1 MKYALLL
8 VTLTLSFFLSAQETP
23 FTPNSKFGKPTQEE
37 LTMTTYVPDSSA
49 TAVIL
54 YKQTSANY
62 IWGIEDFRLVYRYK
76 VRIKILKPEGT
87 SYANITIPYYEPKNN
102 SQRKE
107 SILQLDADAYNLENG
122 KVVRTKMKKDLVF
135 KERISDNYMQ
145 LKFSVPQVKE
155 GTVIEYE
162 YQRQSDLYY
171 IIDDW
176 KAQDE
181 IPTLYTE
188 YDITIP
194 EYFKFSVDMHGFE
207 PLSNKETPCNTD
219 FSIKGQILKCSAS
232 NILFKGYKLPALK
245 DDSYVWCL
253 DDYCTQVGFEL
264 KGFEFPGALYQSF
277 TKTWEN
283 IDEMLRSDSDFGSRL
298 KMNNPLKEEMA
309 TLKLDQMKGC
319 VEKTAAIY
327 SLLKNKVRWNEKYT
341 LYGKSAKQIMKE
353 GTGSN
358 ADINFILISM
368 LKDAGIE
375 AYPVLLS
382 RRSIGRLPVT
392 HPSIQKLNTFV
403 VAIVENDTTN
413 HYIDGSIEDGYI
425 NTLPPTFLVD
435 RARILTPTGSA
446 WVNLQNADKNYIRC
460 NVTAALA
467 PDGTI
472 AGTRQTL
479 YVGQHAANLRNKY
492 RNAKDST
499 DFINK
504 LGTEENITVKSY
516 EAKDIKNFSPQVQEV
531 LQFEKQ
537 STTNDQFIYVNP
549 LIFLQ
554 VSESPFKQVE
564 RKLPVEYP
572 YTTTLSVFVNL
583 TLPEGYTIDEL
594 PKSLQIVM
602 EDQQI
607 RCRYNVTR
615 SGNVIN
621 INYLFRQNTLLF
633 APNEYPELKK
643 LWETIAEKNT
653 EMLVLKKI

>member
-8 VTLTLSFFLSAQETP
+8 ATLTFSFFLYAQETP

-37 LTMTTYVPDSSA
+37 LTMTTYAPDSSA
-49 TAVIL
+49 TAVYL
-54 YKQTSANY
+54 YKQTSASYN
-62 IWGIEDFRLVYRYK
+62 WGIEDFRLIYRYK

-102 SQRKE
+102 SIRRETIQ
-107 SILQLDADAYNLENG
+107 QLDADAYNLENG

-135 KERISDNYMQ
+135 KERTSDNYMQ

-207 PLSNKETPCNTD
+207 PLSNKETPCSAN
-219 FSIKGQILKCSAS
+219 FSINGRTLQCSAS
-232 NILFKGYKLPALK
+232 NMQFKGYKLPALK
-245 DDSYVWCL
+245 DDNYVWCL

-264 KGFEFPGALYQSF
+264 KGVEIPGALYHSF

-298 KMNNPLKEEMA
+298 KMDNPLKEETA
-309 TLKLDQMKGC
+309 ALKLDQMKSC
-319 VEKTAAIY
+319 AEKTAAIY
-327 SLLKNKVRWNEKYT
+327 SLLKNKVRWNEKYA

-382 RRSIGRLPVT
+382 RRSIGRLPMT

-403 VAIVENDTTN
+403 VSIAESDTTN
-413 HYIDGSIEDGYI
+413 LYIDGSIEDGYI
-425 NTLPPTFLVD
+425 NTLPPTLLVD
-435 RARILTPTGSA
+435 RARILTPNGSA
-446 WVNLQNADKNYIRC
+446 WLNLQNADKNYIRC
-460 NVTAALA
+460 NVAASLA
-467 PDGTI
+467 PNGSIT
-472 AGTRQTL
+472 GTRQTL
-479 YVGQHAANLRNKY
+479 YVGQHASNLRNKY
-492 RNAKDST
+492 RTAKDST

-504 LGTEENITVKSY
+504 LGTEENITVNSF
-516 EAKDIKNFSPQVQEV
+516 EAKNMKNFSPQVQEV

-537 STTNDQFIYVNP
+537 STTNDQYMQNS
-549 LIFLQ
+549 L
-554 VSESPFKQVE
+554 
-564 RKLPVEYP
+564 
-572 YTTTLSVFVNL
+572 LS
-583 TLPEGYTIDEL
+583 
-594 PKSLQIVM
+594 
-602 EDQQI
+602 
-607 RCRYNVTR
+607 
-615 SGNVIN
+615 
-621 INYLFRQNTLLF
+621 
-633 APNEYPELKK
+633 
-643 LWETIAEKNT
+643 
-653 EMLVLKKI
+653 